1 LGTIFIS
8 LVYIKQSN
16 LSGKTRVSE
25 TNLIMQARQGDEAA
39 WSGLVGQ
46 HQEAVF
52 RLAYLFLGD
61 ADEAQDV
68 AQEAFIRAF
77 YALDRFD
84 LNRPL
89 RPWLL
94 RITSNLAR
102 NKRRAIGRYLAAV
115 SRWLQQE
122 TDSVGPTPQEAHLQ
136 QWQTKTLWQA
146 IRRLPLTDQEI
157 IYLRY
162 FLELSVTETAET
174 VGVAPGTVKSRLHRA
189 LNRLRAV
196 VTEEFPALRE
206 ERVG

>member
-1 LGTIFIS
+1 M
-8 LVYIKQSN
+8 
-16 LSGKTRVSE
+16 SE
-25 TNLIMQARQGDEAA
+25 ANLIEQARQGDEVA
-39 WSGLVGQ
+39 WSGLVRQ

-52 RLAYLFLGD
+52 RLAYLLLDD

-68 AQEAFIRAF
+68 AQETFIRAY

-84 LNRPL
+84 LTRPL

-102 NKRRAIGRYLAAV
+102 NKRRSIGRYLAAV
-115 SRWLQQE
+115 TRWLQHE
-122 TDSVGPTPQEAHLQ
+122 TDSGGPTPQEAHLQ
-136 QWQTKTLWQA
+136 QWETQTLWRA
-146 IRRLPLTDQEI
+146 IRQLRLTDQEI

-162 FLELSVTETAET
+162 FLELSVTETAEA

-196 VTEEFPALRE
+196 VTEEFPALQE
-206 ERVG
+206 ERVS